1 MHSLYLKRILR
12 FLLCYNSHSIEMC
25 VCSFAPS
32 SAHLRNMSRD
42 SFMNFRTSSERRRK
56 QGKLMVEIHEGYK
69 MELRTAV
76 SRGLIDSD
84 SARQLVDS
92 MDKKS

>member
-1 MHSLYLKRILR
+1 
-12 FLLCYNSHSIEMC
+12 
-25 VCSFAPS
+25 
-32 SAHLRNMSRD
+32 MSRD

>member
-1 MHSLYLKRILR
+1 
-12 FLLCYNSHSIEMC
+12 
-25 VCSFAPS
+25 
-32 SAHLRNMSRD
+32 
-42 SFMNFRTSSERRRK
+42 
-56 QGKLMVEIHEGYK
+56 MVEIHEGYK

-92 MDKKS
+92 MAK